1 MSLMREKRGAVKRA
15 QLSIFMILGVLLLLA
30 GIVWF
35 AIINATERESPVPRE
50 AAPLNAF
57 ITACVKDAGDAA
69 MRQIGYTGGYADIP
83 QSIAADST
91 SYLRA
96 GPIDSLRQPYWWH
109 DGVSSVPPLDFIREE
124 AERMAAREFASCID
138 NLSAFRQT
146 YNIAA
151 LREPIARV
159 SFNEKDVSV
168 SMNYPVHAATKDN
181 ATTFSQDSFEASLPI
196 RFTRIYGLATTLME
210 REDKDAFIEHRTI
223 DLMAMD
229 ENTIPLSGME
239 FDCSPRVWQQ
249 DAVRQ
254 RIQELMS
261 VNLPFIKVQG
271 TPYSTTQYVPQPEG
285 EKETFGNSYY
295 AQHYLWDLGAG
306 EFGGLRTAFTYDPRW
321 PMVFNARPGSNGLL
335 KAEPQQGADILS
347 KICLN
352 IYHFTYDL
360 SFPIKVDVIDDT
372 PQQPYVFSFAFKASI
387 DHNQPSR
394 GNTGYALFDQEDTI
408 VSDEYCANKDVEAT
422 VLTVD
427 NATGD
432 PVKGVNLTFVC
443 GRYSCD
449 MGQTEWFGF
458 GAAAGIVERFPRCV
472 NGVLKA
478 KAGGYLGSS
487 QFHDAGVPHPHEG
500 DQRHQ
505 GSEAPALQSRAG
517 AAAQRERDGLHRP
530 RREGQRVQVLH
541 ALPFLRHPAP
551 AVPHGHPAHVSCLHP
566 PPHRRGSH
574 RRLRGGLDAI
584 PGPAAGGGKHHPP
597 RRPAGHGDRR
607 GAVRLHERSGNALRK
622 GAIAAAHV
630 IIQAKPKPTP
640 KSTSTSTS
648 TSTPTP

>member
-35 AIINATERESPVPRE
+35 AIINATERSSPVPRE

-168 SMNYPVHAATKDN
+168 SMSYPIHAATKDN

-295 AQHYLWDLGAG
+295 AQHYLWDLD
-306 EFGGLRTAFTYDPRW
+306 DP
-321 PMVFNARPGSNGLL
+321 
-335 KAEPQQGADILS
+335 
-347 KICLN
+347 
-352 IYHFTYDL
+352 
-360 SFPIKVDVIDDT
+360 

-394 GNTGYALFDQEDTI
+394 GNTGYALFDQEDPI
-408 VSDEYCANKDVEAT
+408 VSVDYCANKDVEAT

-443 GRYSCD
+443 GRDSCD

-458 GAAAGIVERFPRCV
+458 GAAAGIVGRFPR
-472 NGVLKA
+472 
-478 KAGGYLGSS
+478 
-487 QFHDAGVPHPHEG
+487 
-500 DQRHQ
+500 R
-505 GSEAPALQSRAG
+505 
-517 AAAQRERDGLHRP
+517 
-530 RREGQRVQVLH
+530 
-541 ALPFLRHPAP
+541 
-551 AVPHGHPAHVSCLHP
+551 
-566 PPHRRGSH
+566 
-574 RRLRGGLDAI
+574 
-584 PGPAAGGGKHHPP
+584 
-597 RRPAGHGDRR
+597 
-607 GAVRLHERSGNALRK
+607 
-622 GAIAAAHV
+622 
-630 IIQAKPKPTP
+630 
-640 KSTSTSTS
+640 
-648 TSTPTP
+648 

>member
-168 SMNYPVHAATKDN
+168 SMSYPIHAATKDN

-306 EFGGLRTAFTYDPRW
+306 DFGGLRTAFTYDPRW

-427 NATGD
+427 NTTGD

-487 QFHDAGVPHPHEG
+487 QFMQTEMDGTTTLVFLTPTKEISAIKVVKHPLSNPGQAQLPSASETASIVLAAKDSEFKSYTLSPSSATLPLQFLTDTQHTYHVSIRLLTDEEVTGGYEG
-500 DQRHQ
+500 DWTPSLAQLQ
-505 GSEAPALQSRAG
+505 GAESITFHA
-517 AAAQRERDGLHRP
+517 
-530 RREGQRVQVLH
+530 VQQATGTDEEQFAFMSDLGTHSAKVP
-541 ALPFLRHPAP
+541 LPQL
-551 AVPHGHPAHVSCLHP
+551 
-566 PPHRRGSH
+566 
-574 RRLRGGLDAI
+574 
-584 PGPAAGGGKHHPP
+584 
-597 RRPAGHGDRR
+597 
-607 GAVRLHERSGNALRK
+607 
-622 GAIAAAHV
+622 
-630 IIQAKPKPTP
+630 T
-640 KSTSTSTS
+640 
-648 TSTPTP
+648 